1 MTELLERA
9 IKAMKELP
17 PGEQDAIAALILEEI
32 ADEQAW
38 DEAFART
45 QDKLGQIADKVRAD
59 IRTGRVRD
67 GDWDELEIAGDGG
80 LSSTLREASRVS
92 PGSGQEELPT
102 LEGEP
107 VSSQPPIQA
116 DPCPGAD
123 LFGSSRVS
131 MARSGH
137 RGGRYH
143 QAIPLLGSGS
153 AHTRSTTGWLGKT

>member
-45 QDKLGQIADKVRAD
+45 QDKLGQIADKVRAG

-67 GDWDELEIAGDGG
+67 GDWDEL
-80 LSSTLREASRVS
+80 
-92 PGSGQEELPT
+92 
-102 LEGEP
+102 
-107 VSSQPPIQA
+107 
-116 DPCPGAD
+116 
-123 LFGSSRVS
+123 
-131 MARSGH
+131 
-137 RGGRYH
+137 
-143 QAIPLLGSGS
+143 
-153 AHTRSTTGWLGKT
+153 